1 MNELERD
8 LAEQWATWFKALSDP
23 TRVLI
28 LHLLSSAAR
37 PMTVGEITES
47 LDVGQ
52 STISHHLAKLATVG
66 FVLVDNVGTST
77 QWRVNHACLQAFPT
91 AAEVVMGRAPATLVP
106 EQECE
111 K

>member
-8 LAEQWATWFKALSDP
+8 LAEEWASWFKALSDP

-28 LHLLSSAAR
+28 LHLLSSVGR
-37 PMTVGEITES
+37 PMTVGEITDA

-66 FVLVDNVGTST
+66 FVYVDHIGTTSE
-77 QWRVNHACLQAFPT
+77 WRVNHACLQAFPT

-106 EQECE
+106 QPECV
-111 K
+111 